1 MAKKTLTYSAAIEEI
16 EEILIDIESGSIN
29 IDSMSK
35 KVSRVSELL
44 NFCKSKLTE
53 TEQEIEKI
61 FKQIEN

>member
-61 FKQIEN
+61 FKQIED